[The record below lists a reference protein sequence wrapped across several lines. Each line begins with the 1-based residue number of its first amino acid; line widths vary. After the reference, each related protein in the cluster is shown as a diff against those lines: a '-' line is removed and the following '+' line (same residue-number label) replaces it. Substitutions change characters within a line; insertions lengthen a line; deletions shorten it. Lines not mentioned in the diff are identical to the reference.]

1 MQQRR
6 RLVAQLG
13 PGQLGP
19 GPGSSASASTTGTVI
34 TTHAGSAGAF
44 LTNGSGRTV
53 YLWAKDGMNM
63 SACSG
68 ACAAA
73 WPPVPATG
81 KLTATGGAKASDL
94 GTITRSDGT
103 KQATYDGHP
112 LYYFV
117 GDSAAGQAN
126 GQGSDNFGA
135 KWWLVAPSGA
145 KITASDTAA
154 AANAPAPSAP
164 PAGQLERRRR
174 LELTSPVTT
183 FPTRT
188 TGTTA
193 GRPPRTSGA
202 RPASTWAFAGVAVT
216 SFGGPLALAALYAPG
231 IVAGSAGASAGLAMV
246 AAAAVFAFPLAIW
259 LRYARQV
266 NGAGGLYSFVEAAAG
281 RRVALVQAGL
291 WIVSYLLYLLYTT
304 AQIVYDTLPA
314 VLPGE
319 RRYQPVLEIAIPVAL
334 AGVMIAGRRVALLV
348 IGLVAAGQLAI
359 AAALGGV
366 TLAHLATPVSSFG
379 ASAPAGALATAT
391 GQTALL
397 YICGSLPLFLGGEL
411 ARPART
417 IRRGLTATYL
427 VTAAVIVAAVAPL
440 AADPAITRAPIP
452 GMAVAERFAGHGFAV
467 AVGVGV
473 AVSVAGVMLVEYLA
487 LSRLVGAVT
496 SWPMRRII
504 IAIGA
509 AVVLAAPFTL
519 INPERIYNDLL
530 TPSLVALWLSQLI
543 VFAVYPRFAARQHD
557 RPLPAWVLTVAATAF
572 AVYGLW
578 ATIQH
583 SGS

>member
-1 MQQRR
+1 M
-6 RLVAQLG
+6 
-13 PGQLGP
+13 
-19 GPGSSASASTTGTVI
+19 
-34 TTHAGSAGAF
+34 
-44 LTNGSGRTV
+44 
-53 YLWAKDGMNM
+53 
-63 SACSG
+63 
-68 ACAAA
+68 
-73 WPPVPATG
+73 
-81 KLTATGGAKASDL
+81 
-94 GTITRSDGT
+94 
-103 KQATYDGHP
+103 
-112 LYYFV
+112 
-117 GDSAAGQAN
+117 
-126 GQGSDNFGA
+126 
-135 KWWLVAPSGA
+135 
-145 KITASDTAA
+145 
-154 AANAPAPSAP
+154 
-164 PAGQLERRRR
+164 
-174 LELTSPVTT
+174 TT
-183 FPTRT
+183 FPTRIAST
-188 TGTTA
+188 SA
-193 GRPPRTSGA
+193 GRPPCTSQA
-202 RPASTWAFAGVAVT
+202 RSASAWAFAGVAVA

-231 IVAGSAGASAGLAMV
+231 IVAGSASASAGLAV
-246 AAAAVFAFPLAIW
+246 AAAVAVFAVPLAIW

-266 NGAGGLYSFVEAAAG
+266 NGPGGLYSFVEAAAG

-348 IGLVAAGQLAI
+348 IGLVAAGQLAV

-366 TLAHLATPVSSFG
+366 TLIHLGLPVSSFG

-427 VTAAVIVAAVAPL
+427 VTAAVIMAAVAPL
-440 AADPAITRAPIP
+440 AADPAAARAPIP
-452 GMAVAERFAGHGFAV
+452 GMAVAEQFAGHGLAV
-467 AVGVGV
+467 AVGIGV
-473 AVSVAGVMLVEYLA
+473 AASVAGVMMVEYLA
-487 LSRLVGAVT
+487 LSRLTVAVT
-496 SWPMRRII
+496 SWPLRPVI

-509 AVVLAAPFTL
+509 AAVLAAPFTL
-519 INPERIYNDLL
+519 INPERIYDDLL
-530 TPSLVALWLSQLI
+530 TPSLVALWLSQLM
-543 VFAVYPRFAARQHD
+543 VFAVYPRFAARQRD
-557 RPLPAWVLTVAATAF
+557 RPLPAWVLTAAATAF